1 MLALFGV
8 LGFDWFTD
16 PTPSIWETV
25 LDASVIETR
34 GGVSEGFVITV
45 TDEPENT
52 PPTSINLTGSAVL
65 ENAPNA
71 LVGLLSTV
79 DADATDLFTYE
90 LVAGD
95 GDTGNTLFRLDG
107 DRLKTAVALDHE
119 ASDTYSIRI
128 RSTDSSGASIEA
140 IFEIVVDDV
149 NEAPTSLRLS
159 NASVAE
165 DAVAGTVV
173 GGFSVEDEDITDSH
187 TFALVA
193 GEGDGSNTLFTLV
206 DGTLVTA
213 GQLDYETAS
222 SHSVRVR
229 ATDAAGAF
237 IEHVFTIN
245 VIDVVEGLLV
255 DQIVTG
261 RDGVTVSFDG
271 PLDLPNLDLH
281 NRAASPEDLDVTLVD
296 ATGGLVD
303 AALAVNAAG
312 DGFRLVVSNGLLAAG
327 DYTLTIRS
335 GEAGVVAADGRLLD
349 GDGDGIGGDD
359 FVSSFTV
366 EPIPEGTAIVGVP
379 GFFEDAGQEVS
390 LPAVAGGGIPVIVT
404 APEGV
409 MSVELEVFY
418 NPALLEVTGV
428 ELAAGLPDGSLTLIN
443 VVTPGHAVFGFFS
456 PQPLGGGS
464 YAVARLLATV
474 PTSAT
479 TDQTHVI
486 DVSNVSLNEGL
497 IPAVDNDGIH
507 VVAVGNR
514 APTGIN
520 LSSNTVVENSPV
532 GTVIGMLEAI
542 DSDYG
547 DSFTFEL
554 VAGEGDSDNAS
565 FSVDGRQ
572 LIATTG
578 FDFEAGA
585 TRGIRIRVTDSE
597 GESFERAFTIQIENQ
612 VETLYVTGLVSATDG
627 FGISFSRPIDVGAL
641 NLYDAMDIYGESDLT
656 LRGATTGDVDGSLVI
671 AADGRSLQFVANAPL
686 ALDTYSVIVRSGS
699 DAFQTVTG
707 ELLDGNADEEAGDSY
722 NGTFTISEVPAVR
735 LAIPSFARGSGQ
747 DVNVPAGSEGG
758 IPLVLESDGSVRSLE
773 AIFNFDPEL
782 LEVLTIDP
790 AADLPEFVSFSTEVL
805 EPGRI
810 ALRFDASE
818 SFPDV
823 GGAPAGQLTIANVM
837 AQVAAT
843 AENGSSALVSLESV
857 VVNGTVTAGGSNA
870 VQVVA
875 SLGDTSGDGEYS
887 STDASLAA
895 RLAMRLDSGFVSYPV
910 INPSLVADVSG
921 NGTVSMLDAAMIAG
935 IRSSSEGPRL
945 ASAPQPRQMLLRHG
959 GSFRRADVID
969 VSGVLSDDQTS
980 LLAAS
985 RDSASTRAQAFA
997 DIAAG
1002 WAASTATKG
1011 SDTFSF
1017 AEDSDKTR
1025 DLIFADPGLI

>member
-1 MLALFGV
+1 MF
-8 LGFDWFTD
+8 
-16 PTPSIWETV
+16 
-25 LDASVIETR
+25 
-34 GGVSEGFVITV
+34 
-45 TDEPENT
+45 
-52 PPTSINLTGSAVL
+52 
-65 ENAPNA
+65 
-71 LVGLLSTV
+71 
-79 DADATDLFTYE
+79 
-90 LVAGD
+90 
-95 GDTGNTLFRLDG
+95 
-107 DRLKTAVALDHE
+107 
-119 ASDTYSIRI
+119 
-128 RSTDSSGASIEA
+128 
-140 IFEIVVDDV
+140 
-149 NEAPTSLRLS
+149 
-159 NASVAE
+159 
-165 DAVAGTVV
+165 
-173 GGFSVEDEDITDSH
+173 
-187 TFALVA
+187 
-193 GEGDGSNTLFTLV
+193 
-206 DGTLVTA
+206 
-213 GQLDYETAS
+213 QTAS

-229 ATDAAGAF
+229 ATDAVGAF
-237 IEHVFTIN
+237 VEHVFTVN

-255 DQIVTG
+255 DQVVTG

-296 ATGGLVD
+296 AMGDLVD
-303 AALAVNAAG
+303 TALAVNAAG
-312 DGFRLVVSNGLLAAG
+312 DGFRLVESNGLLTAG
-327 DYTLTIRS
+327 SYTLTIRS

-349 GDGDGIGGDD
+349 GDGDGVGGGD

-366 EPIPEGTAIVGVP
+366 EPLPEGTAIVGVP

-409 MSVELEVFY
+409 MSLELEMFY

-443 VVTPGHAVFGFFS
+443 VVTPGHAVVGFFS

-464 YAVARLLATV
+464 YTVARLLATV

-479 TDQTHVI
+479 TDQTHVL

-497 IPAVDNDGIH
+497 IPVVDNDGIH

-554 VAGEGDSDNAS
+554 VAGEGDGDNAS

-572 LIATTG
+572 LIAMTG

-585 TRGIRIRVTDSE
+585 TRGVRIRVTDSE
-597 GESFERAFTIQIENQ
+597 GESIERAFTIQIENQ

-627 FGISFSRPIDVGAL
+627 FGISFSKSIDVGVI
-641 NLYDAMDIYGESDLT
+641 NLYDALDIYGESDLL
-656 LRGATTGDVDGSLVI
+656 LRGVTTGDVDGSLVI

-707 ELLDGNADEEAGDSY
+707 ELLDGNADEETGDSY

-735 LAIPSFARGSGQ
+735 LAVPSFARGSGQ
-747 DVNVPAGSEGG
+747 DVNVPVGSEEG
-758 IPLVLESDGSVRSLE
+758 IPLVLESDGTVRSLE
-773 AIFNFDPEL
+773 AIFSFDPEL
-782 LEVLTIDP
+782 LDVSAIEP
-790 AADLPEFVSFSTEVL
+790 AAELPEFVSFSTEVL

-818 SFPDV
+818 SFPDG

-843 AENGSSALVSLESV
+843 AGNGSSALISLESV

-887 STDASLAA
+887 SSDANLAA
-895 RLAMRLDSGFVSYPV
+895 RLAMRLDSGLLSYPV

-935 IRSSSEGPRL
+935 ISSSNEGPEL
-945 ASAPQPRQMLLRHG
+945 ASAPPPRQMLLRHG
-959 GSFRRADVID
+959 GSFRIADTID
-969 VSGVLSDDQTS
+969 ISGVLSDNQTS
-980 LLAAS
+980 LLATS

-1002 WAASTATKG
+1002 WAASAAVREA
-1011 SDTFSF
+1011 DTFSL
-1017 AEDSDKTR
+1017 ADDSDESR
-1025 DLIFADPGLI
+1025 DRIFADPGLV